1 MELIFLHSRTS
12 ETAVSFVGNIIIKSN
27 SVFYKYSLTKSCTF
41 IYRNGFIFVCVV
53 CDFAEYMSLII
64 AVIIITVDNSYC
76 IIQLQSVLESQT
88 TSWITLQYPILFH
101 PYSTISAGA
110 KKSYPALPAVALPGS
125 FKDS

>member
-41 IYRNGFIFVCVV
+41 IYRNGFVFVCVV

-64 AVIIITVDNSYC
+64 AVIIITVDNSDG
-76 IIQLQSVLESQT
+76 IVHLHSELKSQT
-88 TSWITLQYPILFH
+88 ASRIKFQYPAVIDFNSDTCRYF
-101 PYSTISAGA
+101 YSFSR
-110 KKSYPALPAVALPGS
+110 L
-125 FKDS
+125 